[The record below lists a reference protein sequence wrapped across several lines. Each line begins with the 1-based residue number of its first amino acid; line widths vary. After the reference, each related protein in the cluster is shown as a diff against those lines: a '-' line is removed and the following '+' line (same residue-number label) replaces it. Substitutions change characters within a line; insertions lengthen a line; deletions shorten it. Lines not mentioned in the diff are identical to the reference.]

1 MRLRVVRPE
10 PEDDTVR
17 MGPPAG
23 AASPPPRDAVAPR
36 PRRAAVPPAAT
47 STGASPAAPVGR
59 KRFLALGLA
68 GGALIA
74 GAVAW
79 MLWPRPAPLPPP
91 LAVPAAPR
99 RARVAA
105 VPAPVASVPAPVAAP
120 VPAPAAPAAPAPV
133 FTLRSATRRQILA
146 DNPDHLA
153 IFRYAPN
160 PNIVVLDFPSLRMQ
174 GLMLDR
180 VAALIEKGGLPRNRV
195 ISWAHLRRVIAAG
208 GDTIS
213 TYYYGHDYSAAALA
227 RFFALAA
234 ADHRR
239 LNPEEQRLHALI
251 VQLGWLRP
259 GVNAGLITLPRAGAN
274 KYVTQTARDVI
285 LTHELS
291 HGEFFS
297 SPAYRAYVRH
307 FWQHDLTAAQRE
319 AVRHFLGSEEY
330 DTRDETLMM
339 NEMQAYLM
347 FTRNPEFFQAR
358 DVGMTPDERR
368 ALQNRFVSGM
378 PVGWLRNR
386 LVALDAADR
395 AVVQIAPPADR
406 RASSAGS
413 RPSHLQ

>member
-17 MGPPAG
+17 MAPPEG
-23 AASPPPRDAVAPR
+23 AAALPPRDGAPR
-36 PRRAAVPPAAT
+36 ARRTAAPSAAPPAA
-47 STGASPAAPVGR
+47 SPVGR

-74 GAVAW
+74 GVVAW

-91 LAVPAAPR
+91 LAVPAVPR
-99 RARVAA
+99 PARVAA
-105 VPAPVASVPAPVAAP
+105 VPAPVAP
-120 VPAPAAPAAPAPV
+120 VPAPAPAAPV
-133 FTLRSATRRQILA
+133 FTLRTATRRQILA

-195 ISWAHLRRVIAAG
+195 ISWPHLLRVIAAG

-239 LNPEEQRLHALI
+239 LNPEEQRLHAL
-251 VQLGWLRP
+251 VAQLGWLRP
-259 GVNAGLITLPRAGAN
+259 GLNAGLITLPREGAN
-274 KYVTQTARDVI
+274 QYVTQTARDVI

-297 SPAYRAYVRH
+297 SRAYRAYVRH
-307 FWQHDLTAAQRE
+307 FWHHDLTAAQRE

-330 DTRDETLMM
+330 DTSDETLMM

-347 FTRNPEFFQAR
+347 FTRNPEFFQAS

-368 ALQNRFVSGM
+368 RLQNRFVAGM

-395 AVVQIAPPADR
+395 AVVQITPPADR
-406 RASSAGS
+406 RASSVGS

>member
-1 MRLRVVRPE
+1 MRLRAVRPE

-17 MGPPAG
+17 MGPPEG
-23 AASPPPRDAVAPR
+23 AAAPPPRDGAPR
-36 PRRAAVPPAAT
+36 ARRAAAPPAAPPPA
-47 STGASPAAPVGR
+47 STPPASTPPATPPVGR
-59 KRFLALGLA
+59 KRYLALGLA

-79 MLWPRPAPLPPP
+79 MLWPRAAPLPPP
-91 LAVPAAPR
+91 LAVPAVAPP
-99 RARVAA
+99 AHLAA
-105 VPAPVASVPAPVAAP
+105 VPAPVAPA
-120 VPAPAAPAAPAPV
+120 PAPAAAPAAAPV
-133 FTLRSATRRQILA
+133 FTLRTATRRQILA

-239 LNPEEQRLHALI
+239 LNPEEQRLHAL
-251 VQLGWLRP
+251 VAQLGWLRP
-259 GVNAGLITLPRAGAN
+259 GVNAGLITLPREGAN

-297 SPAYRAYVRH
+297 NPAYRAYVRH
-307 FWQHDLTAAQRE
+307 FWRHDLTAAQRE

-330 DTRDETLMM
+330 DTSDETLMM

-347 FTRNPEFFQAR
+347 FTRNPEFFQAS

-368 ALQNRFVSGM
+368 RLQNRFVAGM

-395 AVVQIAPPADR
+395 AVVQITPPADR
-406 RASSAGS
+406 RSSSAGS